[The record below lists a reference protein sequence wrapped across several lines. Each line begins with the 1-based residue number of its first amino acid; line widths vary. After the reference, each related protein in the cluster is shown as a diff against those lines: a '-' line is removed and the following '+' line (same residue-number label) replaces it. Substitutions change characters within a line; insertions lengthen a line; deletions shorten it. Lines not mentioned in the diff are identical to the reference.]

1 MRVEL
6 QWQPSASAS
15 CFHAAEQLSRGAAL
29 VDEPLMLALE
39 RPALQLQEFLDT
51 ATIPIDLFWEHVV
64 PLAAGI
70 GSNSELA
77 SVVVAKSCG
86 RGSLAPA
93 TVETLAGCIS
103 DFEAAWENAL
113 PNIAKQLVTRSE
125 KLQSAWEARG
135 PGMMARIGELTDD
148 NLVVS
153 NATVI
158 LVYPSGG
165 GDGAAHLPYN
175 SVRIEAMLTNPNES
189 LPEPVRLA
197 WLISQLNLD
206 VPIYSEKING
216 RKLDWLA
223 GLAMLP
229 AVLEAGQWTELVQDP
244 RVAVPMALAEWEIVA
259 DNHDEVAGVL
269 LQWWDTYQASR
280 PSWGVAFEALD
291 RMTDDLIKAIPVE

>member
-6 QWQPSASAS
+6 QWQPSPSAS
-15 CFHAAEQLSRGAAL
+15 CFHAAEQLSRGATL
-29 VDEPLMLALE
+29 VDEPLGLALDQPVE
-39 RPALQLQEFLDT
+39 QLQELLD
-51 ATIPIDLFWEHVV
+51 ATQIPIDLFWEHVV

-70 GSNSELA
+70 GNNTELA

-103 DFEAAWENAL
+103 DLEAAWENAL
-113 PNIAKQLVTRSE
+113 PNIAEQLVTRSG
-125 KLQSAWEARG
+125 KLQSAWNARG
-135 PGMMARIGELTDD
+135 PGMMARIGELTDE

-165 GDGAAHLPYN
+165 GDGTAHLPYN

-206 VPIYSEKING
+206 VPIYSDKING
-216 RKLDWLA
+216 RKLAWLA

-244 RVAVPMALAEWEIVA
+244 RAAVPMALAEWEIVE
-259 DNHDEVAGVL
+259 DNHDEVASVL
-269 LQWWDTYQASR
+269 LKWWDTYQASR
-280 PSWGVAFEALD
+280 PGWGIAFEALD
-291 RMTDDLIKAIPVE
+291 RMTDDLISAMQVD